1 MLSRVV
7 ARRLDPAA
15 KVAAPMRTEQI
26 PTTSSIT
33 PTAFILKPVVVTVT
47 AYLRTAPITTI
58 TIPRPINPVPA
69 LLDI

>member
-1 MLSRVV
+1 
-7 ARRLDPAA
+7 
-15 KVAAPMRTEQI
+15 
-26 PTTSSIT
+26 
-33 PTAFILKPVVVTVT
+33 VTVT